1 MLKLVYVRISI
12 YLYNP
17 SNRSIM
23 YQAVREFVLLFF
35 QDERLT
41 ERDIALLLKVIQYT
55 LAFDSQNEIK
65 SDSSKQYCPFDFFL
79 IQLN

>member
-1 MLKLVYVRISI
+1 MSI

-41 ERDIALLLKVIQYT
+41 ERDIGLLLKVIQYT

-65 SDSSKQYCPFDFFL
+65 SDSSKQHCPFDFFL